1 MADKS
6 MKSVIYAEMDT
17 SGITRGVAKTT
28 AELGKLNKTARSGA
42 AAAGITA
49 TLQMTQMAFQGISQ
63 VFSGVERRMAE
74 LNGAALKYSGAAMG
88 ANAIANADKLRAD
101 IKIGAALTP
110 GSIQTS
116 QAAGDIA
123 TGAAARIERNA
134 GGINTGMGAV
144 ARTGANYSA
153 QTNILLE
160 TAGTALGAVEQ
171 FLSGDF
177 AGGVATRN
185 AAFGQL
191 GELGNAQN
199 YAYQGTAA
207 PGAQGSAEH
216 IMYLRSID
224 KSLRGGAQ

>member
-6 MKSVIYAEMDT
+6 MKSVIWAEMDT

-28 AELGKLNKTARSGA
+28 AELGKLNKTAQRGA

-63 VFSGVERRMAE
+63 VFNGVERRMAE

-101 IKIGAALTP
+101 IKIGAAVTP

-134 GGINTGMGAV
+134 GGINAGMGAV

-160 TAGTALGAVEQ
+160 AAGTALGAVEQ

-177 AGGVATRN
+177 TGAKASYMSYGS
-185 AAFGQL
+185 QL

-199 YAYQGTAA
+199 YAYQNTGA
-207 PGAQGSAEH
+207 PGAQGSAEQ
-216 IMYLRSID
+216 IMHLRSID
-224 KSLRGGAQ
+224 RSLRGGAQ

>member
-63 VFSGVERRMAE
+63 VFQGVERRMAE

-88 ANAIANADKLRAD
+88 AQNLANADKMKAD
-101 IKIGAALTP
+101 IKIGAAVTP

-134 GGINTGMGAV
+134 GGINAGMGAV
-144 ARTGANYSA
+144 ARTSANYGA
-153 QTNILLE
+153 QTNMLLE
-160 TAGTALGAVEQ
+160 AAASGLGAIEQ

-177 AGGVATRN
+177 AGAKDSYMSYGA
-185 AAFGQL
+185 QL

-199 YAYQGTAA
+199 YAYQNQA
-207 PGAQGSAEH
+207 PGRGMAGSEE
-216 IMYLRSID
+216 YLRQIAGSL
-224 KSLRGGAQ
+224 KSGAQ

>member
-63 VFSGVERRMAE
+63 VFQGVERRMAE

-88 ANAIANADKLRAD
+88 ANAIANADKMRAD
-101 IKIGAALTP
+101 IRIGAAVTP
-110 GSIQTS
+110 GSIQSS

-134 GGINTGMGAV
+134 GGINAGMGAV
-144 ARTGANYSA
+144 GRGRANLGATSDM
-153 QTNILLE
+153 LLE
-160 TAGTALGAVEQ
+160 MGGTWFSGIEKL
-171 FLSGDF
+171 FSGDIRG
-177 AGGVATRN
+177 AMDTRS
-185 AAFGQL
+185 QML
-191 GELGNAQN
+191 GHVDELANAQN

-207 PGAQGSAEH
+207 PGAQGSAEQ
-216 IMYLRSID
+216 IMQLRAID
-224 KSLRGGAQ
+224 RSLRGGAQ

>member
-6 MKSVIYAEMDT
+6 MKSVIWAEMDT

-88 ANAIANADKLRAD
+88 AQNLANADKLKAD
-101 IKIGAALTP
+101 IKIGAAVTP

-134 GGINTGMGAV
+134 GGINAGMGAT
-144 ARTGANYSA
+144 ARFSGNLSST
-153 QTNILLE
+153 TNMLLE
-160 TAGTALGAVEQ
+160 SAATGIAAVEQ

-177 AGGVATRN
+177 AGGATTAG
-185 AAFGQL
+185 AAVGQL

-199 YAYQGTAA
+199 YAYQNQA
-207 PGAQGSAEH
+207 PGRGMAGSEE
-216 IMYLRSID
+216 YLRQIAN
-224 KSLRGGAQ
+224 SLKAGAQ

>member
-1 MADKS
+1 VADKS

-63 VFSGVERRMAE
+63 VFNGVERRMAE

-88 ANAIANADKLRAD
+88 AQNLANAEKMKAD
-101 IKIGAALTP
+101 IKIGAAVTP

-134 GGINTGMGAV
+134 GGINAGMGAT
-144 ARTGANYSA
+144 ARFSGNLTAT
-153 QTNILLE
+153 TNMLLE
-160 TAGTALGAVEQ
+160 SAATGIAAVEQ

-177 AGGVATRN
+177 AGGSTTAG
-185 AAFGQL
+185 AAVGQL

-199 YAYQGTAA
+199 FAYQNQA
-207 PGAQGSAEH
+207 PGRGMAGSEE
-216 IMYLRSID
+216 YLRQIAGSL
-224 KSLRGGAQ
+224 KSGAQ

>member
-1 MADKS
+1 
-6 MKSVIYAEMDT
+6 MKSVIWAEMDT

-63 VFSGVERRMAE
+63 VFNGVERRMAE

-101 IKIGAALTP
+101 IKIGAAVTP

-134 GGINTGMGAV
+134 GGINAGMGAT
-144 ARTGANYSA
+144 ARFSGNLTAT
-153 QTNILLE
+153 TNMLLE
-160 TAGTALGAVEQ
+160 SAATGIAAVEQ

-177 AGGVATRN
+177 AGGSTTAG
-185 AAFGQL
+185 AAVGQL

-199 YAYQGTAA
+199 FAYQNQA
-207 PGAQGSAEH
+207 PGRGMAGSEE
-216 IMYLRSID
+216 YLRQIAGSL
-224 KSLRGGAQ
+224 KSGAQ

>member
-88 ANAIANADKLRAD
+88 AQNLANADKLKAD
-101 IKIGAALTP
+101 IKIGAAVTP

-134 GGINTGMGAV
+134 GGINAGMGAT
-144 ARTGANYSA
+144 ARFSGNLSST
-153 QTNILLE
+153 TNMLLE
-160 TAGTALGAVEQ
+160 SAASGIAAVEQ

-177 AGGVATRN
+177 AGGATTAG
-185 AAFGQL
+185 AAVGQL

-199 YAYQGTAA
+199 YAYQNQA
-207 PGAQGSAEH
+207 PGRGMAGSEE
-216 IMYLRSID
+216 YLRQIAN
-224 KSLRGGAQ
+224 SLKAGAQ

>member
-1 MADKS
+1 
-6 MKSVIYAEMDT
+6 
-17 SGITRGVAKTT
+17 
-28 AELGKLNKTARSGA
+28 
-42 AAAGITA
+42 
-49 TLQMTQMAFQGISQ
+49 MTQMAFQGISQ

-134 GGINTGMGAV
+134 GGVNAGMGAV
-144 ARTGANYSA
+144 ARTSANYGA
-153 QTNILLE
+153 QANMLFE
-160 TAGTALGAVEQ
+160 AASTALGAIEQ
-171 FLSGDF
+171 LTTGDF
-177 AGGVATRN
+177 AGAKSSYMSYGS
-185 AAFGQL
+185 QL

-199 YAYQGTAA
+199 YA
-207 PGAQGSAEH
+207 
-216 IMYLRSID
+216 
-224 KSLRGGAQ
+224 

>member
-1 MADKS
+1 

-88 ANAIANADKLRAD
+88 AQNLANADKLKAD
-101 IKIGAALTP
+101 IKIGAAVTP

-134 GGINTGMGAV
+134 GGINAGMGAT
-144 ARTGANYSA
+144 ARFSGNLSST
-153 QTNILLE
+153 TNMLLE
-160 TAGTALGAVEQ
+160 SAASGIAAVEQ

-177 AGGVATRN
+177 AGGATTAG
-185 AAFGQL
+185 AAVGQL

-199 YAYQGTAA
+199 YAYQNQA
-207 PGAQGSAEH
+207 PGRGMAGSEE
-216 IMYLRSID
+216 YLRQIAN
-224 KSLRGGAQ
+224 SLKAGAQ

>member
-42 AAAGITA
+42 ASAGISA
-49 TLQMTQMAFQGISQ
+49 TLQMTQMAFQAIAQ
-63 VFSGVERRMAE
+63 VFQGVERRMAE

-88 ANAIANADKLRAD
+88 ANAIANADKMKAD
-101 IKIGAALTP
+101 IRIGKAVTP
-110 GSIQTS
+110 GSIETS

-123 TGAAARIERNA
+123 TGAAARVERNA
-134 GGINTGMGAV
+134 GGINAGMGAT
-144 ARTGANYSA
+144 ARFSGNLGAS
-153 QTNILLE
+153 TDILLE
-160 TAGTALGAVEQ
+160 SAATGLAAVEQ

-177 AGGVATRN
+177 AGGANTAITAR
-185 AAFGQL
+185 GQL
-191 GELGNAQN
+191 DELKNAQN
-199 YAYQGTAA
+199 FAYQSTAG
-207 PGAQGSAEH
+207 PGAQGSAEN

>member
-1 MADKS
+1 

-63 VFSGVERRMAE
+63 VFQGVERRMAE

-88 ANAIANADKLRAD
+88 AQNLANADKLKAD
-101 IKIGAALTP
+101 IKIGAAVTP

-134 GGINTGMGAV
+134 GGINSGMGAV
-144 ARTGANYSA
+144 ARTSANYGA
-153 QTNILLE
+153 QTNMLLE
-160 TAGTALGAVEQ
+160 AAASGLGAIEQ
-171 FLSGDF
+171 FLTGDF
-177 AGGVATRN
+177 AGAKKSYMSYGS
-185 AAFGQL
+185 QL

-199 YAYQGTAA
+199 YAYQNDAGG
-207 PGAQGSAEH
+207 GAQGSAEQ
-216 IMYLRSID
+216 IMHLRAID
-224 KSLRGGAQ
+224 RSLRGGAQ

>member
-28 AELGKLNKTARSGA
+28 AELGKLNKTAKSGA

-63 VFSGVERRMAE
+63 VFQGVERRMAE

-88 ANAIANADKLRAD
+88 ANAIANADKMKAD
-101 IKIGAALTP
+101 IRIGKAVTP
-110 GSIQTS
+110 GSIETS

-134 GGINTGMGAV
+134 GGINAGMGAT
-144 ARTGANYSA
+144 ARFSGNMQASTDM
-153 QTNILLE
+153 LLE
-160 TAGTALGAVEQ
+160 SAATALAGVEQ
-171 FLSGDF
+171 MLGGDF
-177 AGGVATRN
+177 SGGASTLGAAG
-185 AAFGQL
+185 GQL

-199 YAYQGTAA
+199 YASQNTPA
-207 PGAQGSAEH
+207 PGAQGSAEQ
-216 IMYLRSID
+216 IMYLRAID

>member
-1 MADKS
+1 

-88 ANAIANADKLRAD
+88 AQNLANAEKLKAD
-101 IKIGAALTP
+101 IKIGAAVTP
-110 GSIQTS
+110 GSIQRS

-134 GGINTGMGAV
+134 GGINAGMGAT
-144 ARTGANYSA
+144 ARFGANVTAS
-153 QTNILLE
+153 TDMLLE
-160 TAGTALGAVEQ
+160 SAATGIAAVEQ
-171 FLSGDF
+171 FLRGDF
-177 AGGVATRN
+177 AGGATTAGVA
-185 AAFGQL
+185 AGQL

-199 YAYQGTAA
+199 FAYQNTNA
-207 PGAQGSAEH
+207 PGAQGSAEN

>member
-1 MADKS
+1 VADKS

-49 TLQMTQMAFQGISQ
+49 TLQMTQMAFQGLSQ
-63 VFSGVERRMAE
+63 VFQGVERRMAE

-88 ANAIANADKLRAD
+88 ANNLANAEKMKAD
-101 IKIGAALTP
+101 IKIGAAVTP

-123 TGAAARIERNA
+123 SGAAARIERNA
-134 GGINTGMGAV
+134 GEVNAGMGAT
-144 ARTGANYSA
+144 ARLGANYGSQINMLA
-153 QTNILLE
+153 EYAATEI
-160 TAGTALGAVEQ
+160 AAVEQ

-177 AGGVATRN
+177 AGAIRTD
-185 AAFGQL
+185 AAALGQL

-199 YAYQGTAA
+199 YAYQGSAA
-207 PGAQGSAEH
+207 PGAQGSAEQ
-216 IMYLRSID
+216 IMHLRSID
-224 KSLRGGAQ
+224 RSLRGGAQ

>member
-28 AELGKLNKTARSGA
+28 AELGKLNKTAKSGA

-88 ANAIANADKLRAD
+88 ANAIANADKMRAD

-123 TGAAARIERNA
+123 AGGAARIERNA
-134 GGINTGMGAV
+134 GGINQGMGAV
-144 ARTGANYSA
+144 ARAGGNYGV

-160 TAGTALGAVEQ
+160 AAGTALAAVEQ
-171 FLSGDF
+171 VLSGDF
-177 AGGVATRN
+177 AGAQSSYMSYGS
-185 AAFGQL
+185 QL

-199 YAYQGTAA
+199 YAYQGSAA
-207 PGAQGSAEH
+207 PGAQGSAEQ
-216 IMYLRSID
+216 IMYLRAID
-224 KSLRGGAQ
+224 KSLRGGTQ

>member
-6 MKSVIYAEMDT
+6 MKSVIWAEMDT

-63 VFSGVERRMAE
+63 VFNGVERRMAE

-101 IKIGAALTP
+101 IKIGAAVTP

-134 GGINTGMGAV
+134 GGINAGMGAT
-144 ARTGANYSA
+144 ARFSGNLTAT
-153 QTNILLE
+153 TNMLLE
-160 TAGTALGAVEQ
+160 SAATGIAAVEQ

-177 AGGVATRN
+177 AGGSTTAG
-185 AAFGQL
+185 AAVGQL

-199 YAYQGTAA
+199 FAYQNQA
-207 PGAQGSAEH
+207 PGRGMAGSEE
-216 IMYLRSID
+216 YLRQIAGSL
-224 KSLRGGAQ
+224 KSGAQ

>member
-63 VFSGVERRMAE
+63 VFQGVERRMAE

-88 ANAIANADKLRAD
+88 ANAIANAEKMKAD
-101 IKIGAALTP
+101 IRIGKAVTP

-116 QAAGDIA
+116 QAGADVA
-123 TGAAARIERNA
+123 TGAADRIERNA
-134 GGINTGMGAV
+134 QGINAGMGAT
-144 ARTGANYSA
+144 ARAGANYGA
-153 QTNILLE
+153 QTNMLLE
-160 TAGTALGAVEQ
+160 SAATGLASVEQ

-177 AGGVATRN
+177 AGGAST
-185 AAFGQL
+185 AAAAGGQL

-199 YAYQGTAA
+199 YAYQGSAA
-207 PGAQGSAEH
+207 PGAQGSAEQ
-216 IMYLRSID
+216 IMYLRAID
-224 KSLRGGAQ
+224 KSLRGGTQ

>member
-1 MADKS
+1 VADKS

-63 VFSGVERRMAE
+63 VFNGVERRMAE

-101 IKIGAALTP
+101 IKIGAAVTP

-116 QAAGDIA
+116 QAQGDIA

-134 GGINTGMGAV
+134 GGINAGMGAV
-144 ARTGANYSA
+144 ARTGANYTA

-160 TAGTALGAVEQ
+160 AAGTALGAVEQ

-177 AGGVATRN
+177 TGAKNSYMSYGS
-185 AAFGQL
+185 QL

-199 YAYQGTAA
+199 YAYQNQA
-207 PGAQGSAEH
+207 PGRGMAGSEE
-216 IMYLRSID
+216 YLRQIAGSL
-224 KSLRGGAQ
+224 KSGAQ

>member
-1 MADKS
+1 

-63 VFSGVERRMAE
+63 VFQGVERRMAE

-88 ANAIANADKLRAD
+88 ANAIANADKMKAD
-101 IKIGAALTP
+101 IRIGAAVTP

-123 TGAAARIERNA
+123 SGAAARIERNA
-134 GGINTGMGAV
+134 GGINAGMGAT
-144 ARTGANYSA
+144 ARFGSNITAS
-153 QTNILLE
+153 TNMLLE
-160 TAGTALGAVEQ
+160 SAATGLAAVEQ
-171 FLSGDF
+171 FLRGDF
-177 AGGVATRN
+177 AGGANTAITAR
-185 AAFGQL
+185 GQID
-191 GELGNAQN
+191 ELKNAQN
-199 YAYQGTAA
+199 FAYQNDVGG
-207 PGAQGSAEH
+207 GAQGSAEQ
-216 IMYLRSID
+216 IMHLRAID
-224 KSLRGGAQ
+224 RSLRGGAQ

>member
-28 AELGKLNKTARSGA
+28 AELGKLNKTAKSGA

-88 ANAIANADKLRAD
+88 ANAIANADKMRAD

-123 TGAAARIERNA
+123 AGGAARIERNA
-134 GGINTGMGAV
+134 GGINQGMGAV
-144 ARTGANYSA
+144 ARAGGNYGV

-160 TAGTALGAVEQ
+160 AAGTALGAVEQ
-171 FLSGDF
+171 VLSGDF
-177 AGGVATRN
+177 AGAQSSYMSYGS
-185 AAFGQL
+185 QL

-199 YAYQGTAA
+199 YAYQGSAA
-207 PGAQGSAEH
+207 PGAQGSAEQ
-216 IMYLRSID
+216 IMYLRAID

>member
-63 VFSGVERRMAE
+63 VFQGVERRMAE

-88 ANAIANADKLRAD
+88 AQNLANADKMKAD
-101 IKIGAALTP
+101 IKIGAAVTP

-134 GGINTGMGAV
+134 GGINAGMGAT
-144 ARTGANYSA
+144 ARFSGNLQGT
-153 QTNILLE
+153 TNMLLE
-160 TAGTALGAVEQ
+160 SAATGIAAVEQ

-177 AGGVATRN
+177 AGGAST
-185 AAFGQL
+185 AAAAGSQL

-199 YAYQGTAA
+199 FAYQNQA
-207 PGAQGSAEH
+207 PGRGMAGSEE
-216 IMYLRSID
+216 YLRQIAGSL
-224 KSLRGGAQ
+224 KSGAQ

>member
-63 VFSGVERRMAE
+63 VFQGVERRMAE

-88 ANAIANADKLRAD
+88 ANNLANAEKMKAD
-101 IKIGAALTP
+101 IKIGAAVTP
-110 GSIQTS
+110 GSIQMS

-123 TGAAARIERNA
+123 AGAGARVERNA
-134 GGINTGMGAV
+134 AGINAGMGAV
-144 ARTGANYSA
+144 GRGRANLGATSDM
-153 QTNILLE
+153 LLE
-160 TAGTALGAVEQ
+160 MGGTWFSGIEKL
-171 FLSGDF
+171 FSGDIRG
-177 AGGVATRN
+177 AMDTRSQLL
-185 AAFGQL
+185 GQVD
-191 GELGNAQN
+191 ELTNAQN
-199 YAYQGTAA
+199 YAYQAPTPGRGMAGSEEYLRQIAA
-207 PGAQGSAEH
+207 SLKSGAQ
-216 IMYLRSID
+216 
-224 KSLRGGAQ
+224 

>member
-1 MADKS
+1 
-6 MKSVIYAEMDT
+6 MKSVIWAEMDT

-88 ANAIANADKLRAD
+88 AQNLANADKLKAD
-101 IKIGAALTP
+101 IKIGAAVTP

-134 GGINTGMGAV
+134 GGINAGMGAT
-144 ARTGANYSA
+144 ARFSGNLSST
-153 QTNILLE
+153 TNMLLE
-160 TAGTALGAVEQ
+160 SAATGIAAVEQ

-177 AGGVATRN
+177 AGGATTAG
-185 AAFGQL
+185 AAVGQL

-199 YAYQGTAA
+199 YAYQNQA
-207 PGAQGSAEH
+207 PGRGMAGSEE
-216 IMYLRSID
+216 YLRQIAN
-224 KSLRGGAQ
+224 SLKAGAQ